1 MLFFIFAQILSNF
14 VSGSLSNT
22 PLDGE
27 KSETVEKGLGHVLK
41 EAVAIYKDMY
51 LNAETL
57 AEAMSILDEARGALL
72 HATIE
77 YNAKNGAMG
86 GDLQKAI
93 LQQVAN
99 SEFPPRKF

>member
-1 MLFFIFAQILSNF
+1 LNF
-14 VSGSLSNT
+14 VSGSLSTT
-22 PLDGE
+22 PLDGG
-27 KSETVEKGLGHVLK
+27 KSETVEKGLEHVLK

-57 AEAMSILDEARGALL
+57 AEAMRILDDARGALVK
-72 HATIE
+72 ATIE
-77 YNAKNGAMG
+77 YNAKNGARV
-86 GDLQKAI
+86 DNLQKAI